1 MSIKDKKIISKI
13 SDISHMKNLSPKN
26 VNYFFRK
33 LATHRYVYLCCL
45 LDSRRKRFHQLKILI
60 LSDWIMP
67 VGHFLM
73 ANGCKRTQI
82 KVESTI
88 PR

>member
-1 MSIKDKKIISKI
+1 
-13 SDISHMKNLSPKN
+13 MKNLSPKN
-26 VNYFFRK
+26 VNYLFSK
-33 LATHRYVYLCCL
+33 LATHCYVCLCCL
-45 LDSRRKRFHQLKILI
+45 LDSTRKRFHQLKTLI

-67 VGHFLM
+67 VGHFLI

-82 KVESTI
+82 KVEGTV